1 MQHSRPLKFE
11 EAPRIQWKS
20 KGLVLICQKIGST
33 MELSVLGM
41 SEWEK

>member
-20 KGLVLICQKIGST
+20 KGLVLICQKIGYT
-33 MELSVLGM
+33 MELYGIVVFGNV
-41 SEWEK
+41 